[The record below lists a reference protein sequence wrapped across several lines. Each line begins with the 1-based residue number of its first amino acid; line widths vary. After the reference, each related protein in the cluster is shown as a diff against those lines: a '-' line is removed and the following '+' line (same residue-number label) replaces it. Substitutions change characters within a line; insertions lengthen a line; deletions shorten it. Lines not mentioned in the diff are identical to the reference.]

1 MYTLHVDSTLEES
14 RARLPVAAKELPAQP
29 TADDHHAFH
38 EDAKPGD
45 LAGQLGTRSFNTSKK
60 FRMTWN
66 SVTPN
71 CSNRLRS
78 SSATA
83 MTNEPS
89 GKTS

>member
-45 LAGQLGTRSFNTSKK
+45 KFVGSVDSEGESLPVSLTSTRH
-60 FRMTWN
+60 
-66 SVTPN
+66 PN
-71 CSNRLRS
+71 VKGFKA
-78 SSATA
+78 SARGSA
-83 MTNEPS
+83 RYCAVGGEA
-89 GKTS
+89 